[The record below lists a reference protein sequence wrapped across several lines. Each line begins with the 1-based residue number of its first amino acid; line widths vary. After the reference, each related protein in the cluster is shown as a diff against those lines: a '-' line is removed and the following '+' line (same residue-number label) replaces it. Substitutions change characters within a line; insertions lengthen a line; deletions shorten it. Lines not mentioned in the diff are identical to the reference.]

1 MKRTG
6 IMVVVVLATM
16 LTMMACSLT
25 PLSTR
30 IANDVS
36 SAINASL
43 STPTAVVSGQTGQ
56 PQAAVQATPT
66 SVPAGQQA
74 QATPTQSAIVPVAQP
89 PASTSGDVAAYQA
102 AMESVYQKVNP
113 SVVSIQVIEA
123 ATSSSGNSLN
133 PFGNS
138 SGSGVALG
146 SGFVW
151 DTQGHIITNNHVV
164 SGASSITVTFS
175 DGTTVDASVVGTD
188 PNADLAVL
196 KVSAPAKLLV
206 PVSVADST
214 QVKVGELVIAIGNPY
229 GLANTMTH
237 GIISA
242 LARTLPVGLDNQN
255 QTTQT
260 TPAYNIPDII
270 QTDAPINPGNSGGVL
285 VDMNGDLVGVTAA
298 IESSSNSNS
307 GIGFVIPSEIVNK
320 VVVPIIKT
328 GKFDH
333 PYLGITVSSVTSEVI
348 QAMGLSAD
356 AKGALI
362 ISVTPGGPAAKA
374 NLQGGTNQISVN
386 GGTMTVG
393 GDIITAVGDHAI
405 TSNDDLISYIFL
417 HTNAGDTVTLT
428 ILRQGK
434 EIKVPVTIGV
444 FPTQ

>member
-1 MKRTG
+1 MKRTSLLVG
-6 IMVVVVLATM
+6 VILVTM
-16 LTMMACSLT
+16 LTVMACSLT
-25 PLSTR
+25 PLSTQ
-30 IANDVS
+30 IVNGVS
-36 SAINASL
+36 SAIQSALPTATTVASNQAAQVAAT
-43 STPTAVVSGQTGQ
+43 STPIAQQPQTSTQPTATAAPSGQT
-56 PQAAVQATPT
+56 T
-66 SVPAGQQA
+66 QA
-74 QATPTQSAIVPVAQP
+74 QSAYTDTA
-89 PASTSGDVAAYQA
+89 GYQA
-102 AMESVYQKVNP
+102 ALESVYQKVNP
-113 SVVSIQVIEA
+113 SVVSIQVIEG
-123 ATSSSGNSLN
+123 TSSTSGNSAN
-133 PFGNS
+133 PFGNN
-138 SGSGVALG
+138 SGSGIALG

-151 DTQGHIITNNHVV
+151 DKQGHIITNNHVV

-196 KVSAPAKLLV
+196 KVNAPANLLA
-206 PVSVADST
+206 PVTVGDSN

-229 GLANTMTH
+229 GLSNTMTH

-242 LARTLPVGLDNQN
+242 LSRTLPVGLDNQT

-285 VDMNGDLVGVTAA
+285 VDMNGNLIGVTAA

-328 GKFDH
+328 GKFNH
-333 PYLGITVSSVTSEVI
+333 PYLGITVTSVTSDVI
-348 QAMGLSAD
+348 QAMGLPAD
-356 AKGALI
+356 TKGALI
-362 ISVTPGGPAAKA
+362 VNVTPGGPAAKA
-374 NLQGGTNQISVN
+374 NLQGGNNQITVN
-386 GGTMTVG
+386 GGTLTVG
-393 GDIITAVGDHAI
+393 GDIITAVGNHVI

-417 HTNAGDTVTLT
+417 HTNSGDTVTLT

-434 EIKVPVTIGV
+434 EIKVPVTIGT

>member
-1 MKRTG
+1 MKRTSLLVG
-6 IMVVVVLATM
+6 VILVTM
-16 LTMMACSLT
+16 LTVMACSLT
-25 PLSTR
+25 PLSTQ
-30 IANDVS
+30 IVSGVS
-36 SAINASL
+36 SAIQSALPTATTVASNQAAQVAAT
-43 STPTAVVSGQTGQ
+43 STPIAQQPQTSTQPTATAAPSGQT
-56 PQAAVQATPT
+56 T
-66 SVPAGQQA
+66 QA
-74 QATPTQSAIVPVAQP
+74 QSAYTDTA
-89 PASTSGDVAAYQA
+89 GYQA
-102 AMESVYQKVNP
+102 ALESVYQKVNP
-113 SVVSIQVIEA
+113 SVVSIQVIEG
-123 ATSSSGNSLN
+123 TSSTSGNNAN
-133 PFGNS
+133 PFGNN
-138 SGSGVALG
+138 SGTGIALG

-151 DTQGHIITNNHVV
+151 DKQGHIITNNHVV

-196 KVSAPAKLLV
+196 KVNAPANLLA
-206 PVSVADST
+206 PVTVGDSN

-229 GLANTMTH
+229 GLSNTMTH

-242 LARTLPVGLDNQN
+242 LSRTLPVGLDNQT

-285 VDMNGDLVGVTAA
+285 VDMNGNLIGVTAA

-328 GKFDH
+328 GKFNH
-333 PYLGITVSSVTSEVI
+333 PYLGITVTSVTTDVI
-348 QAMGLSAD
+348 KAMGLPAD
-356 AKGALI
+356 TKGALI
-362 ISVTPGGPAAKA
+362 VNVTPGGPAAKA
-374 NLQGGTNQISVN
+374 NLQGENNQITVH
-386 GGTMTVG
+386 GGTLTVG
-393 GDIITAVGDHAI
+393 GDIITAVGNHVI

-417 HTNAGDTVTLT
+417 HTNSGDTVTLT

-434 EIKVPVTIGV
+434 EIKVPVTIGT

>member
-1 MKRTG
+1 MKRTSLLVG
-6 IMVVVVLATM
+6 VILVTM
-16 LTMMACSLT
+16 LTVMACSLT
-25 PLSTR
+25 PLSTQ
-30 IANDVS
+30 IVSGVS
-36 SAINASL
+36 SAIQSALPTATTVASNQAAQVAAT
-43 STPTAVVSGQTGQ
+43 STPIAQQPQTSTQPTATAAPSGQT
-56 PQAAVQATPT
+56 T
-66 SVPAGQQA
+66 QA
-74 QATPTQSAIVPVAQP
+74 QSAYTDTA
-89 PASTSGDVAAYQA
+89 GYQA
-102 AMESVYQKVNP
+102 ALESVYQKVNP
-113 SVVSIQVIEA
+113 SVVSIQVIEG
-123 ATSSSGNSLN
+123 TSSTSGNNAN
-133 PFGNS
+133 PFGNN
-138 SGSGVALG
+138 SGTGIALG

-151 DTQGHIITNNHVV
+151 DKQGHIITNNHVV

-196 KVSAPAKLLV
+196 KVNAPANLLA
-206 PVSVADST
+206 PVTVGDSN

-229 GLANTMTH
+229 GLSNTMTH

-242 LARTLPVGLDNQN
+242 LSRTLPVGLDNQT

-285 VDMNGDLVGVTAA
+285 VDMNGNLIGVTAA

-328 GKFDH
+328 GKFNH
-333 PYLGITVSSVTSEVI
+333 PYLGITVTSVTSDVI
-348 QAMGLSAD
+348 QAMGLPAD
-356 AKGALI
+356 TKGALI
-362 ISVTPGGPAAKA
+362 VNVTPGGPAAKA
-374 NLQGGTNQISVN
+374 NLQGGNNQITVN
-386 GGTMTVG
+386 GGTLTVG
-393 GDIITAVGDHAI
+393 GDIITAVGNHVI

-417 HTNAGDTVTLT
+417 HTNSGDTVTLT

-434 EIKVPVTIGV
+434 EIKVPVTIGT